1 MRRAG
6 DILDRSAAGS
16 VAEPMDDLWVTYGP
30 TDADRDRMLN
40 VNYSIVKCSIV
51 NW

>member
-6 DILDRSAAGS
+6 DILDRSASGS
-16 VAEPMDDLWVTYGP
+16 AEEPMDGLWAAYGP
-30 TDADRDRMLN
+30 TGADRDCMLN
-40 VNYSIVKCSIV
+40 VNCSIV